1 MLTASA
7 TTIRR
12 PSDSTFPA
20 NYDGDAIDPKVEDA
34 IRLRAFHIFY
44 DRTFRDERDCLKR
57 FVKALLASAGPI
69 EDPQL
74 VLEWDRDHRRR
85 RKSK

>member
-1 MLTASA
+1 MV
-7 TTIRR
+7 
-12 PSDSTFPA
+12 D
-20 NYDGDAIDPKVEDA
+20 DDDAIDRKVEDA

-44 DRTFRDERDCLKR
+44 DRTFRDERDSLKR

-74 VLEWDRDHRRR
+74 VMEWDRDHRRR

>member
-7 TTIRR
+7 TTIRP
-12 PSDSTFPA
+12 PSGSPPLVD
-20 NYDGDAIDPKVEDA
+20 DDDAIDPKVEDA

-74 VLEWDRDHRRR
+74 VMEWDRDHRRR